1 MYIDRGAGYST
12 YLSKHFR
19 VRLNM
24 SKTVE
29 FLSAD
34 NVDLLLKSRVLAF
47 STFGFAPLAI
57 NARDTMWKYQFYLI
71 KCKYTVVKEIDE
83 NI

>member
-47 STFGFAPLAI
+47 SR
-57 NARDTMWKYQFYLI
+57 N
-71 KCKYTVVKEIDE
+71 
-83 NI
+83 